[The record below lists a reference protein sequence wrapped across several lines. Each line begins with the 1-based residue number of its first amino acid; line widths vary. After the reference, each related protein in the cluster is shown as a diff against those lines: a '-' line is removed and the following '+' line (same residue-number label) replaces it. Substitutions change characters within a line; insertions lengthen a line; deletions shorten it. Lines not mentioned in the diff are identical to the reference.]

1 MRSASRNA
9 RRAEVPDASESAH
22 DRKVAEGER
31 RLRSLDERLR
41 VLERERQKLS
51 ALLHHTDAGYLS
63 FDGSLKAVWANE
75 VFGRRF
81 GGASGAGSILGRS
94 CNGILCAR
102 PEPCEECPAA
112 KALATGRLAHH
123 EMRLETGGESRDIYV
138 TALPI
143 RSLAGEVDETIV
155 MLQDV
160 SDLKVL
166 RQSEARKGAILDTA
180 LDAILTIDHL
190 GTITEF
196 NRAAEKMF
204 GYSRAEAMGREMA
217 QLIIPENL
225 RDQHRAGLGQSV
237 ATGESRI
244 ENRRLEMPAMRRDG
258 TEFPVEI
265 IITRI
270 PLPGSPVFTCY
281 VRDLS
286 ERRKAEEALRKSE
299 EQLRQSQKM
308 EAVGLLAGGIA
319 HDFNNLLTVIGGRC
333 DLLRVRPPLDESI
346 QKEIEVIRNAS
357 TRASALTHQLLAF
370 SRRQVLAP
378 KVLDLNA
385 VISNL
390 LPMLQRLIGEDINLG
405 TKLQADIGNVKAD
418 PGQIE
423 QVVMNL
429 AVNARDAMAQG
440 GKLLIETQNTDVD
453 EVYARQHVPTQPGR
467 YVLLVV
473 SDNGTGMDR
482 DTQAR
487 IFEPFFT
494 TKEQG
499 KGTGLGLATV
509 YGIVKQSGGYIWV
522 YSEVGHGTTFK
533 IYIPRV
539 DEALAIETPARAP
552 AAGAG
557 VSETILLVED
567 EEIVR
572 SLAREILESH
582 GYRVLEASGGR
593 EALQICERF
602 EGEIQMVLTDVVMPE
617 MSGRVLAGHL
627 ATVRPKAKVLYMSGY
642 MGDAIARHGMLEA
655 GVAYLQKPFTI
666 ESLTQKVREVLDRPA
681 S

>member
-9 RRAEVPDASESAH
+9 RKADLADTPDLTHE
-22 DRKVAEGER
+22 RKVAEGER

-51 ALLHHTDAGYLS
+51 ALLHHTDAGFLS
-63 FDGSLKAVWANE
+63 FDGSLKVTWANE

-81 GGASGAGSILGRS
+81 GGAGGAGAILGRS
-94 CNGILCAR
+94 CNGIVCAR

-112 KALATGRLAHH
+112 KAMSSGGVAHH
-123 EMRLETGGESRDIYV
+123 EMRLEAGGEPRDIYV
-138 TALPI
+138 TAMPI
-143 RSLAGEVDETIV
+143 RSLAGQVDETIV

-180 LDAILTIDHL
+180 LDAILTIDHR

-217 QLIIPENL
+217 QLIIPENQ
-225 RDQHRAGLGQSV
+225 RDAHREELGRTV
-237 ATGESRI
+237 GTEESRI
-244 ENRRLEMPAMRRDG
+244 ESRRLEMTAMRRDG

-270 PLPGSPVFTCY
+270 PLPGPPVFTQY

-333 DLLRVRPPLDESI
+333 DLLKVRPPLDESI
-346 QKEIEVIRNAS
+346 QKEIEVIRNAAS
-357 TRASALTHQLLAF
+357 RASALTHQLLAF

-385 VISNL
+385 VINNL

-405 TKLQADIGNVKAD
+405 TKLQTDLGNVRAD
-418 PGQIE
+418 PSQIE

-440 GKLLIETQNTDVD
+440 GKLLIETQNADID
-453 EVYARQHVPTQPGR
+453 EVYARQHIPTQPGR
-467 YVLLVV
+467 YVMMVV

-482 DTQAR
+482 ETQAR

-522 YSEVGHGTTFK
+522 DSEVGHGTTFR

-539 DEALAIETPARAP
+539 DEALTPERPAKTAIVP
-552 AAGAG
+552 AG

-627 ATVRPKAKVLYMSGY
+627 ATVRPKARVLYMSGY

-666 ESLTQKVREVLDRPA
+666 ESLTQKVREVLNRPA
-681 S
+681 

>member
-1 MRSASRNA
+1 VRAASKNA
-9 RRAEVPDASESAH
+9 RRAADPDPSESASEL
-22 DRKVAEGER
+22 KVADGER
-31 RLRSLDERLR
+31 RLRSLYERLR

-51 ALLHHTDAGYLS
+51 ALLHHTDAGFLS
-63 FDGSLKAVWANE
+63 FDGSLKVGWTNE

-81 GGASGAGSILGRS
+81 GGASGAGSILGRT
-94 CNGILCAR
+94 CNSILCAR

-112 KALATGRLAHH
+112 KALSSGKVAHH

-138 TALPI
+138 TAMPI
-143 RSLAGEVDETIV
+143 RSLAGLVDETIV

-160 SDLKVL
+160 SDLRVL

-190 GTITEF
+190 GKVTEF

-217 QLIIPENL
+217 ELIIPENL
-225 RDQHRAGLGQSV
+225 RERHRAGLEQTV
-237 ATGESRI
+237 RTGESRMA
-244 ENRRLEMPAMRRDG
+244 NRRLEMTAMRRDG

-270 PLPGSPVFTCY
+270 PLPGAAVFTGY

-333 DLLRVRPPLDESI
+333 DLLRLRHAVDD
-346 QKEIEVIRNAS
+346 S
-357 TRASALTHQLLAF
+357 TRKELEVVKDATARATALTHQLLAF

-378 KVLDLNA
+378 KVLNLNTI
-385 VISNL
+385 ISDL

-405 TKLQADIGNVKAD
+405 TKLGPNLGHVKAD

-440 GKLLIETQNTDVD
+440 GKLLIETQNADVD
-453 EVYARQHVPTQPGR
+453 EAYARQHVPTLPGR
-467 YVLLVV
+467 YVMLVV
-473 SDNGTGMDR
+473 SDNGSGMNR
-482 DTQAR
+482 ETQAR

-533 IYIPRV
+533 IYVPRV
-539 DEALAIETPARAP
+539 DEEIAPEKPPRAP
-552 AAGAG
+552 IQASG

-572 SLAREILESH
+572 SLAREILETR
-582 GYRVLEASGGR
+582 GYRVLEAQGGR
-593 EALQICERF
+593 EALQICERY
-602 EGEIQMVLTDVVMPE
+602 EDVIHLVLTDVVMPE

-627 ATVRPKAKVLYMSGY
+627 AKVRPAAKVLYMSGY

-681 S
+681 P